1 MESPRAAG
9 GGAPVSPFS
18 GRWSGLRFAQNGPG
32 DPKKTHGRG
41 LRPAFGGMSPPR
53 SATQCG
59 AAPAG
64 PAWLRTRSHPRGPA
78 FGGSARAP
86 AARPPG
92 AGPPLLRAFPS
103 ASVFAAGLSAAWS
116 MFGVNT
122 PNNRTH
128 RPPRFVFFFRFRV
141 PAAGAFCTSGPTAW
155 AFCIALAL
163 LPSLPPVQPGADA
176 PGPSSAP
183 SGLCQAPAAACG
195 FPAPVSSCSSVFS
208 HFPRPSSSFMFST
221 CPLFYTC
228 VFLVDNLCKTLDV
241 YPLYFLAGTCF
252 PFSFPNLS
260 TGYPPPLYSPRF
272 FLTLYLSCT
281 CLVIFVPF
289 QKLST
294 FPPPA
299 YYYLLVNTH
308 ILALINKIE
317 TSKTMWISPF

>member
-1 MESPRAAG
+1 MESPRAAV

-53 SATQCG
+53 SAKQSG

-92 AGPPLLRAFPS
+92 AGPPLLRAFPR

-176 PGPSSAP
+176 PAVRTGRPPLAASRLRYPLASPSFRTS
-183 SGLCQAPAAACG
+183 
-195 FPAPVSSCSSVFS
+195 PAPLPLLCSLAAPCSIPVF
-208 HFPRPSSSFMFST
+208 F
-221 CPLFYTC
+221 LWITC
-228 VFLVDNLCKTLDV
+228 V
-241 YPLYFLAGTCF
+241 
-252 PFSFPNLS
+252 
-260 TGYPPPLYSPRF
+260 
-272 FLTLYLSCT
+272 
-281 CLVIFVPF
+281 
-289 QKLST
+289 
-294 FPPPA
+294 
-299 YYYLLVNTH
+299 
-308 ILALINKIE
+308 
-317 TSKTMWISPF
+317 